1 MFPLFSSLKDP
12 NLTSIVG
19 HWGTNWLTNFLLRA
33 RAYQL
38 TTSFDYSCNKRE
50 FNNNAAGTKV
60 TCGQHA
66 EISRYYL
73 LSKPDNFTLKYYFCV
88 QILKSKSFLNYKN
101 ARRRIHT
108 YILRGRKLFK
118 THV

>member
-60 TCGQHA
+60 TCGQT
-66 EISRYYL
+66 RR
-73 LSKPDNFTLKYYFCV
+73 NLKVLFAFQTRQFHFEV
-88 QILKSKSFLNYKN
+88 LFLCTDIKE
-101 ARRRIHT
+101 
-108 YILRGRKLFK
+108 
-118 THV
+118 